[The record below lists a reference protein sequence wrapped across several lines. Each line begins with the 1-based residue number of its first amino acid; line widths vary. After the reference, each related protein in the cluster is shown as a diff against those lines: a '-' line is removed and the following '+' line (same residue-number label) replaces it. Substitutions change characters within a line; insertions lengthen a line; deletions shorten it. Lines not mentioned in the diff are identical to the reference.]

1 MGMRVDTGRRFEYLD
16 DEERELAESVE
27 NGEWEPVEDIERAK
41 ERAVRYAAATLQRLS
56 ATSVPIASPDGN
68 LDWKAFS
75 ESFPRLFPERYE
87 LPRDYLISKS
97 A

>member
-1 MGMRVDTGRRFEYLD
+1 MRVATGRRFEYLG

-27 NGEWEPVEDIERAK
+27 NGEWEPVEDIEKAR
-41 ERAVRYAAATLQRLS
+41 ERAVRYAAATLQRLH
-56 ATSVPIASPDGN
+56 ATSAPIAFPDGI

-75 ESFPRLFPERYE
+75 ESYQRLFPEHSQ

>member
-1 MGMRVDTGRRFEYLD
+1 MRVDTGRRFEYLD

-27 NGEWEPVEDIERAK
+27 NGEWEPVEDIERAR
-41 ERAVRYAAATLQRLS
+41 ERAVRYAAATLQRLN
-56 ATSVPIASPDGN
+56 ATSAPIAFPDGN
-68 LDWKAFS
+68 FDWKAFS
-75 ESFPRLFPERYE
+75 ESFQRLFPEHSQ